1 MGAAEMRRRLTDT
14 ARSEGGF
21 TMPELLVAMTTAL
34 IIAVAAF
41 ALLATTSRMQPEV
54 SDRSAEISEARMMV
68 ERISRE
74 LRQGYGVDSATPSR
88 LVLLT
93 YSGDCRTAAAGTGA
107 AECRVTYSC
116 TSGVCTRQAAD
127 PSGTYTGRVTELVSG
142 LASDEVF
149 QPQPG
154 YLGIQVTYPA
164 ARGDD
169 AVTLTDGVA
178 LRNAPAA

>member
-1 MGAAEMRRRLTDT
+1 MRRRLSRCV
-14 ARSEGGF
+14 RSEAGF

-34 IIAVAAF
+34 IVAVAAF
-41 ALLATTSRMQPEV
+41 GLLAAVGRMQPEV
-54 SDRSAEISEARMMV
+54 SDRAAEISEARMMV

-74 LRQGYGVDSATPSR
+74 LRQGYGVESATPSR

-93 YSGDCRTAAAGTGA
+93 WSGSCRTAAGQGA
-107 AECRVTYSC
+107 AECRVTYTC
-116 TSGVCTRQAAD
+116 ASGVCTRQAAD
-127 PSGTYTGRVTELVSG
+127 PSGTYTGQVTELVSG

-149 QPQPG
+149 ESQPG
-154 YLGIQVTYPA
+154 YLGIEVTYPA